1 MLINKSIS
9 VEIKQIFDAN
19 TLNDLKKFLNKREC
33 LNTTNIYL
41 TYLFYFVQSAG
52 ILTTSIATG
61 NNNYTFIWVGV
72 GLNVLATLINTYE
85 KINNSQLKKLLKD
98 IENIKNGSYTD
109 ETEIIDI
116 EEEKKSSLESPL
128 ITEI

>member
-1 MLINKSIS
+1 MSINKNIS
-9 VEIKQIFDAN
+9 VKIKQIFNVN

-41 TYLFYFVQSAG
+41 TYLFYLIQSAG

-61 NNNYTFIWVGV
+61 NNNYTFIWLGV

-98 IENIKNGSYTD
+98 IENIKNGNYTD
-109 ETEIIDI
+109 ESEIIDI
-116 EEEKKSSLESPL
+116 EEKNSSLETPL
-128 ITEI
+128 IREI

>member
-1 MLINKSIS
+1 MTKSIA
-9 VEIKQIFDAN
+9 VEIKEIFDIN

-33 LNTTNIYL
+33 LNTTNTNL
-41 TYLFYFVQSAG
+41 TYLFYFIQSAG

-98 IENIKNGSYTD
+98 IENIKNGNYTD
-109 ETEIIDI
+109 ESEIIDI
-116 EEEKKSSLESPL
+116 EENKTNLETPL
-128 ITEI
+128 NTEI

>member
-1 MLINKSIS
+1 MSINKNIS
-9 VEIKQIFDAN
+9 LEIKTIFDNN

-33 LNTTNIYL
+33 LNTTNTYL
-41 TYLFYFVQSAG
+41 MYLFYLIQSAG

-72 GLNVLATLINTYE
+72 GLNVFATLINTYE

-98 IENIKNGSYTD
+98 IENIKNGNYID
-109 ETEIIDI
+109 ETEIVNI
-116 EEEKKSSLESPL
+116 EQDKNSSLETPL
-128 ITEI
+128 INEI

>member
-1 MLINKSIS
+1 MSINKNIS
-9 VEIKQIFDAN
+9 LEIKQIFDTN

-85 KINNSQLKKLLKD
+85 KINNSQSKKILKD
-98 IENIKNGSYTD
+98 IENIKNGNYTD
-109 ETEIIDI
+109 EAEIIDI
-116 EEEKKSSLESPL
+116 EEEKKSPL
-128 ITEI
+128 TSNL

>member
-1 MLINKSIS
+1 MTKSMA
-9 VEIKQIFDAN
+9 VEIKEIFDIN

-33 LNTTNIYL
+33 LNTTNTNL
-41 TYLFYFVQSAG
+41 TYLFYFIQSAG

-98 IENIKNGSYTD
+98 IENIKNGNYTD
-109 ETEIIDI
+109 ESEIIDI
-116 EEEKKSSLESPL
+116 EENKTNLETPL
-128 ITEI
+128 NTEI

>member
-1 MLINKSIS
+1 MSINKNIS
-9 VEIKQIFDAN
+9 LEIKTIFDNN

-33 LNTTNIYL
+33 LNTTN
-41 TYLFYFVQSAG
+41 TYLMYFFYLIQSAG

-72 GLNVLATLINTYE
+72 GLNVFATLINTYE

-98 IENIKNGSYTD
+98 IENIKNGNYID
-109 ETEIIDI
+109 ETEIIDT
-116 EEEKKSSLESPL
+116 EENKIPPLESPL
-128 ITEI
+128 IT

>member
-1 MLINKSIS
+1 MSINKNIS
-9 VEIKQIFDAN
+9 VKIKEIFDTN
-19 TLNDLKKFLNKREC
+19 TLDDLKKFLKKREC

-41 TYLFYFVQSAG
+41 TYLFYLIQSAG

-61 NNNYTFIWVGV
+61 NNNYTFTWVGV

-116 EEEKKSSLESPL
+116 EESKSPL
-128 ITEI
+128 TSNL

>member
-1 MLINKSIS
+1 MTKSIA
-9 VEIKQIFDAN
+9 VEIKEIFDIN

-33 LNTTNIYL
+33 LNTTNTNL
-41 TYLFYFVQSAG
+41 TYLFYFIQSAG

-98 IENIKNGSYTD
+98 IENIKNGNYTD
-109 ETEIIDI
+109 ESEIIDI
-116 EEEKKSSLESPL
+116 EETKTNLETPL
-128 ITEI
+128 NTEI

>member
-1 MLINKSIS
+1 MSKSIS
-9 VEIKQIFDAN
+9 VEIKEIFDTN
-19 TLNDLKKFLNKREC
+19 TLSDLKKFLNKREC
-33 LNTTNIYL
+33 LNTTNTNL
-41 TYLFYFVQSAG
+41 TYLFYFIQSAG

-61 NNNYTFIWVGV
+61 NNNYTFIWIGV

-98 IENIKNGSYTD
+98 IENIKNGIYTD

-116 EEEKKSSLESPL
+116 EENKPNLETPL
-128 ITEI
+128 IT

>member
-1 MLINKSIS
+1 MTKSIA
-9 VEIKQIFDAN
+9 VEIKEIFDIN

-33 LNTTNIYL
+33 LNTTNTNL
-41 TYLFYFVQSAG
+41 TYLFYFIQSAG

-98 IENIKNGSYTD
+98 IENIKNGNYTD
-109 ETEIIDI
+109 ESEIINIEENKTNLETPLNTEI
-116 EEEKKSSLESPL
+116 
-128 ITEI
+128 

>member
-1 MLINKSIS
+1 MSINKNIS
-9 VEIKQIFDAN
+9 VKIKEIFDTN
-19 TLNDLKKFLNKREC
+19 TLDDLKKFLKKREC

-41 TYLFYFVQSAG
+41 TYLFYLIQSAG

-85 KINNSQLKKLLKD
+85 KINNSQLSAGNPAAEGTGYFFTKQFQ
-98 IENIKNGSYTD
+98 N
-109 ETEIIDI
+109 
-116 EEEKKSSLESPL
+116 
-128 ITEI
+128 

>member
-1 MLINKSIS
+1 MA
-9 VEIKQIFDAN
+9 VEIKEIFDIN

-33 LNTTNIYL
+33 LNTTNTNL
-41 TYLFYFVQSAG
+41 TYLFYFIQSAG

-98 IENIKNGSYTD
+98 IENIKNGNYTD
-109 ETEIIDI
+109 ESEIIDI
-116 EEEKKSSLESPL
+116 EENKTNLETPL
-128 ITEI
+128 NTEI